1 MESIKDILNRLCEY
15 YKVPNNRQLSDKIE
29 VNYNTI
35 NTWIKRESIP
45 YEKLHK
51 IAQKESISL
60 DWLLFGEKK
69 SEKETSIGNN
79 NIVMGDIQG
88 NNNININISQFDHKD
103 DIVEI
108 IELLEYAPSG
118 FLTTIK
124 ERLHT
129 FKDLSQL

>member
-1 MESIKDILNRLCEY
+1 MLGVNDIIARMKSAFGVKTHRELTDILGLSESSLSNWQRR
-15 YKVPNNRQLSDKIE
+15 KIVPEKILLKCSQLTGFS
-29 VNYNTI
+29 Y
-35 NTWIKRESIP
+35 
-45 YEKLHK
+45 
-51 IAQKESISL
+51 
-60 DWLLFGEKK
+60 DWLLTGEKK

-79 NIVMGDIQG
+79 SIVMGDIQG